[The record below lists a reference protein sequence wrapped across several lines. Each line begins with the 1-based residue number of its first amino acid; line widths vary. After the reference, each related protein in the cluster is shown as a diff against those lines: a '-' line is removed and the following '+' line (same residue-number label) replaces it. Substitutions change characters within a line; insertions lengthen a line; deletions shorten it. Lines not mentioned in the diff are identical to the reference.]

1 LNFKIWMDVL
11 EQPIQTFKKAKKNA
25 DLMQGLMYVAVAGV
39 IIGILNGLKTAA
51 FGNPL
56 SNLFPSMP
64 VATGI
69 VAFITSVIATP
80 IANVLSWLFVSA
92 IMYVMARLLEGK
104 GNFKTQSYLYAI
116 YVAPIGI
123 ISAVLGLIPIIGGIL
138 SIIPAIY
145 GLYLLT
151 MSLKETHGY
160 STGRAILTWILPAL
174 VLALIAAIIGAAI
187 ATLFL
192 AGLSMPAY

>member
-39 IIGILNGLKTAA
+39 IIGILSGIKIAVYGNAMTSLLPSLPGA
-51 FGNPL
+51 FG
-56 SNLFPSMP
+56 
-64 VATGI
+64 V
-69 VAFITSVIATP
+69 VAFIATVIATP

-123 ISAVLGLIPIIGGIL
+123 ISAVLGLIPVIGGIL